1 MNNHGHHIAK
11 RKEKKEICL
20 PVLSCLSF
28 QPFFFFNFL
37 LEHRK
42 LRESRVKLS
51 FMRYNSFFEKENKE
65 EKKKKIKK

>member
-28 QPFFFFNFL
+28 HPFFFNFL

-42 LRESRVKLS
+42 LRELRLKLS
-51 FMRYNSFFEKENKE
+51 FMRYNSFFEKENKG